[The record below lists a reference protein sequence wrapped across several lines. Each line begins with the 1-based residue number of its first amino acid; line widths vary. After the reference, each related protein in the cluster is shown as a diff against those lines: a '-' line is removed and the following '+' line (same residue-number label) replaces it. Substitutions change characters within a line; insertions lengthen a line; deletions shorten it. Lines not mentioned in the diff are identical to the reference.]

1 MIDIGREQKEE
12 MEQRQ
17 EQGLMEEQHEQE
29 TDEAD
34 DRQTIHNALE
44 VMEKTFDFALLIDA
58 IEERYREQ
66 ILERYGR

>member
-34 DRQTIHNALE
+34 DRQTIHNALQ
-44 VMEKTFDFALLIDA
+44 VMEKTFDLDLLIDV
-58 IEERYREQ
+58 IEERYGQ
-66 ILERYGR
+66 ILEERG

>member
-17 EQGLMEEQHEQE
+17 EQEMMEEQHEQE

-44 VMEKTFDFALLIDA
+44 VMEKTFDFDLFIDVIA
-58 IEERYREQ
+58 ERYGQ
-66 ILERYGR
+66 ILEERG